1 MGETVSARAVHEAL
15 KAVSSDERARVSRS
29 FFKTGPGQYGE
40 GDHFLGVTVP
50 ETRAISKRAH
60 ALVDHELEKLLAS
73 RWHEE
78 RLLALLVLVRRYE
91 RGNAQEKKAVCA
103 FYRRSFA
110 AVNNWDLVDLSAWQ
124 ILGLELRA
132 HARVDVVPREL
143 FALADSAV
151 IWERRIAMVATF
163 AWTKEGE
170 AAPALAIAERL
181 LGDREDLMHKA
192 VGWMLREVG
201 KRASRAELEGF
212 LEEHAHTMPRTALRY
227 ALEHFAPEARMHW
240 LARKRS
246 ALRPA
251 P

>member
-1 MGETVSARAVHEAL
+1 MHAAL
-15 KAVSSDERARVSRS
+15 KAVATEERARVSRS

-40 GDHFLGVTVP
+40 GDRFLGVTVP
-50 ETRAISKRAH
+50 EIRALAKRAQG
-60 ALVDHELEKLLAS
+60 LEDHELELLLAS
-73 RWHEE
+73 PWHEE

-91 RGNAQEKKAVCA
+91 RGNDEEKREACA

-124 ILGLELRA
+124 ILGRELRA
-132 HARVDVVPREL
+132 HARAAVPREL
-143 FALADSAV
+143 LTLARSPV
-151 IWERRIAMVATF
+151 LWERRIAMVATF
-163 AWTKEGE
+163 AWTKDGE

-212 LEEHAHTMPRTALRY
+212 LEEHAHEMPRTALRY
-227 ALEHFAPEARMHW
+227 AVEHFDAEARTHW

-246 ALRPA
+246 ALRPGS
-251 P
+251 